1 MSDILKNKGRL
12 KLKNRKY
19 KKEELIAILENCLNK
34 TLGEVDKNKVF
45 SKAEIYPKITGIAG
59 TVVEESVLGYNS
71 DSFQEPDI
79 IVDNRKTEVKT
90 TGIRISKKDS
100 KIFEAKEPM
109 SVTAV
114 SPELIINEEFET
126 SNFWHKLE
134 HMLLIYYHYLSD
146 TTVKAIDYKN
156 FPIVGY
162 QFKTFT
168 EDDIE
173 ILKSDWTIVRDFII
187 YLNNHYTD
195 YRSEY
200 PRISYEL
207 RDKLMLIDTAPKWP
221 NRPRFR
227 LKRSTITNIVQEH
240 FGKSLEQIPLKVNSY
255 DKLNQKLQ
263 HLTKKYEGKSIK
275 ELIDILNI
283 PIQKNHLGQP
293 PKSVAEQIVVKMLGG
308 TSKKIS
314 NIDLFNKIGL
324 IGKTITLNKEGGR
337 TEDMKLFTIDFQEW
351 TDLNTNFEDSEV
363 FTYFSQ
369 NKLLCIIFRETPD
382 SKRGLLDNIFLGFK
396 SISFDEDFLYNVV
409 KPVWIKIRDLVLNK
423 KLKEAPVLNK
433 SNQYVYNANGELR
446 TYINFPKSKDGVIFV
461 RGTGA
466 DSKDKPLVL
475 NGINMYRQNIWLKGS
490 YIVELMSKKDF
501 I

>member
-1 MSDILKNKGRL
+1 MENK
-12 KLKNRKY
+12 KY

-34 TLGEVDKNKVF
+34 TLGEIDKNKVF
-45 SKAEIYPKITGIAG
+45 SKAEIHPKITGIAG
-59 TVVEESVLGYNS
+59 TVVEESVLGYNA

-79 IVDNRKTEVKT
+79 LVDNIKTEVKT
-90 TGIRISKKDS
+90 TGIRVSKKDY
-100 KIFEAKEPM
+100 KTFEAKEPM
-109 SVTAV
+109 SITAV
-114 SPELIINEEFET
+114 SPELIINEDFET

-134 HMLLIYYHYLSD
+134 HMLLIYYHYFSE
-146 TTVKAIDYKN
+146 TTVKAIDYKD

-168 EDDIE
+168 EDEIE
-173 ILKSDWTIVRDFII
+173 ILKSDWTIVRNFII
-187 YLNNHYTD
+187 YLNNHYTN

-207 RDKLMLIDTAPKWP
+207 RDRLMLIDTAPKWP

-227 LKRSTITNIVQEH
+227 LKRSTVTNIVQEH

-255 DKLNQKLQ
+255 EKLNQKLQ
-263 HLTKKYEGKSIK
+263 DLTKKYKGKTIK
-275 ELIDILNI
+275 ELIDIFNI
-283 PIQKNHLGQP
+283 PIKISLSAQP
-293 PKSVAEQIVVKMLGG
+293 PKSITEQIVVRMLGG
-308 TSKKIS
+308 KSKKIS

-324 IGKTITLNKEGGR
+324 IGKTITLNKQGGR

-351 TDLNTNFEDSEV
+351 TDLNNNFEDSDV

-369 NKLLCIIFRETPD
+369 NKLLCIIFKETQN
-382 SKRGLLDNIFLGFK
+382 SQSGLLDNIFLGFK
-396 SISFDEDFLYNVV
+396 SISFDDVFLYNVV
-409 KPVWIKIRDLVLNK
+409 KPIWIKIRDLVLNR
-423 KLKEAPVLNK
+423 KLKELPVQSK
-433 SNQYVYNANGELR
+433 SNQYVYNPNGEPK
-446 TYINFPKSKDGVIFV
+446 TYINFPKSKDSVIFV